1 MGLTNLFEKMYIKKV
16 TKITKRTHPDIS
28 EDEVEDILK
37 RLIKEQGQDPV
48 VTLDNNYTGERR
60 ETTLTAVLNW
70 ILGEEPIIAG
80 NGTFYKNQ
88 HKAMNPIAMMLKNF
102 LGNRKK
108 FKKMLYAV
116 LDQSSYRYVE
126 LDRSQLN
133 EKRNANSYYGAS
145 GAPSSPFYSIWS
157 GPATT
162 LTAQSVIATAEQ
174 FFEGFLAD
182 NYLYLDITECL
193 EWCEAMVKQWGD
205 DKLDE
210 WVEKVSVED
219 CVNRL
224 ADKIITTSDADS
236 NILFEYLSSLDSHT
250 VTSIYYRNNMIE
262 FISKHD
268 YVRDAF
274 IAIFDGCDSFMDPN
288 EPPKEICDLL
298 KFFNDIIVKYVYTKY
313 LSFDRVYRIKNFKR
327 KTVTVIDTD
336 SNILSLDFLIDFIF
350 DDILKNTKHN
360 INDNNDIFKCVN
372 TIAYLLS
379 TEIADMLL
387 FYGKNSN
394 IPEEFRPLF
403 GMKNEFFMKKLIIAA
418 TKKRYISQM
427 LLREGHLL
435 NPPKFDVK
443 GFDFKKSTTSE
454 HAEKVYSK
462 IIENRILNSDILD
475 VVGMSKDIAAFRKEL
490 EESIRSGDSKYLP
503 ILSAKEWGAYKNPL
517 SMQSVKASTAWNII
531 YPDNMIE
538 FPSKISSLKLN
549 IFKEEDIE
557 DLKEKEPEI
566 YNTIIDKIFND
577 TTGLYVQK
585 SWNPGIDY
593 VSINDKDWF
602 NKIPSKY
609 RTKYKKLGAAKWNEF
624 VDTIDSSK
632 DDTTGEWVYKK
643 IGLQNLG
650 IPSNTPIPEWVQ
662 PYIDID
668 SIINNITEPFVPVLE
683 IFKIKTITV
692 GKSANGR
699 KTNKISNIIKF

>member
-16 TKITKRTHPDIS
+16 IKITKRTHPDVS

-80 NGTFYKNQ
+80 NGTFYKN
-88 HKAMNPIAMMLKNF
+88 HYKAMNPIAMMLKNF

-116 LDQSSYRYVE
+116 LDQASYRYVE

-133 EKRNANSYYGAS
+133 EKRNGNSYYGAS
-145 GAPSSPFYSIWS
+145 GAPSSPFYSVWS

-205 DKLDE
+205 NKLDE

-268 YVRDAF
+268 YVRDVF

-298 KFFNDIIVKYVYTKY
+298 KFFNDIIIKYVYTKY

-462 IIENRILNSDILD
+462 IIENRIINSDILD

-624 VDTIDSSK
+624 VDTIDSSR
-632 DDTTGEWVYKK
+632 DDATGEWVYKK